1 MPRLTVDDSILAISD
16 VHTAPAGRLLAQKL
30 LNTGVVSVF
39 FMEWSKPIDPRNVTD
54 SFTGLSPNDARPNL
68 RGLATIC
75 AAENIEMV
83 PCDLSVDRTVEK
95 LNGLNDVYGP
105 YNDGSAIKPWGESI
119 RDEHAAEVIADYMAA
134 HPRAWG
140 HALLMF
146 GADHFLAL
154 GGRLKLPL
162 HKLIKARIGRQHNVY
177 LISSP
182 GLIPEDEQLV

>member
-75 AAENIEMV
+75 AAENIEMAFTKRNMRSLWLRRV
-83 PCDLSVDRTVEK
+83 FEKGELMLRGRDLVKFWYYE
-95 LNGLNDVYGP
+95 
-105 YNDGSAIKPWGESI
+105 
-119 RDEHAAEVIADYMAA
+119 
-134 HPRAWG
+134 
-140 HALLMF
+140 
-146 GADHFLAL
+146 
-154 GGRLKLPL
+154 
-162 HKLIKARIGRQHNVY
+162 
-177 LISSP
+177 
-182 GLIPEDEQLV
+182 